1 MRHLLQHNK
10 KGISEIVGYVL
21 LVLIAIS
28 LSSFVFFYLK
38 TYLPK
43 EKPVCPSDIT
53 LIIQDHSCL
62 ATQLNLTL
70 LNKGLFSVDAA
81 YVRVGPVGSKVKQL
95 VNQNDLFFGV
105 DPVTG
110 AKGLIPGKS
119 FSKIYTSQAITS
131 GTIEIEVQPAVFTG
145 KGDEV
150 ALCDKAVITQTINCS

>member
-1 MRHLLQHNK
+1 MKNLLRSNK

-43 EKPVCPSDIT
+43 EKPVCPDDIS
-53 LIIQDHSCL
+53 LIVQGYSCSP
-62 ATQLNLTL
+62 AQINLTL

-81 YVRVGPVGSKVKQL
+81 YLRIGPVGSRVKQQI
-95 VNQNDLFFGV
+95 NQNDLFFGV
-105 DPVTG
+105 IEG
-110 AKGLIPGKS
+110 QKGLIPGKA
-119 FSKIYTSQAITS
+119 FSKVYTSQSITS
-131 GTIEIEVQPAVFTG
+131 GTLELEVQPAVFTG
-145 KGDEV
+145 KGDEL